1 VAARRLQGVPSS
13 VVSPKPMPTYEY
25 ACRNCAAEFEI
36 FQSMRD
42 APLTTCPKCGQNSVK
57 RLIGRGAG
65 IIFKGSGFYET
76 DYKRP
81 SAKSD
86 GTGTTAGDATS
97 GTSGGATTAP
107 ASTATPSPAAPAAP
121 AKKD

>member
-1 VAARRLQGVPSS
+1 
-13 VVSPKPMPTYEY
+13 MPTYEY
-25 ACRNCAAEFEI
+25 ACRNCEDVFEVV
-36 FQSMRD
+36 QSMRD
-42 APLTTCPKCGQNSVK
+42 APLTTCPKCGQATVK

-81 SAKSD
+81 LAKTGGDETSAGGTATGKSD
-86 GTGTTAGDATS
+86 GASA
-97 GTSGGATTAP
+97 AP
-107 ASTATPSPAAPAAP
+107 ASTGTTNTSAGAAP